1 MELKELK
8 SKIEETG
15 YVDNVKIGNYFH
27 MKYPS
32 IYSEVIKITSCLEDS
47 YHDNKLFRARIIF
60 ILKYNL
66 DVNKI
71 KNNKGWF
78 RFNRKKDDFFEKNI
92 DYVKQGWETSKCNST
107 NDFLS
112 LDETI
117 KILRTED
124 CYKNYLGRSKNRTLI
139 KENIKLYDSIYHHTK
154 FMDLFNKNSNK
165 FSMRILFLVNK
176 NGEINQ
182 IKCKS
187 CNVNF
192 TSFNYSIGDYNENC
206 VNCFHNTINHYPTIG
221 YFKKKYGDEYQKF
234 YDEDRKRVSNL
245 KVNSKQWFIRKYGD
259 GNGVKKYEEYLSNRI
274 EILEGVKSKKYSKIS
289 QKLFWLIYEK
299 LNEVEKKNCWFK
311 ELNKEV
317 LVKVSENK
325 FYFPDFLM
333 GKKIIEYD
341 GKYWHHQDDDNIR
354 NSLYKKNGYDIM
366 IINEDDFSRVHI
378 SDNIINNCVNFLRN
392 EI

>member
-1 MELKELK
+1 MELEDLK
-8 SKIEETG
+8 LKIEETG
-15 YVDNVKIGNYFH
+15 YIDNVKIGNYFH

-32 IYSEVIKITSCLEDS
+32 IYSEVIKITSCLENS
-47 YHDNKLFRARIIF
+47 YCDNKLFRARIIF

-78 RFNRKKDDFFEKNI
+78 RFSRKKDDFFEKNI
-92 DYVKQGWETSKCNST
+92 DYVKKGWETSKYKST
-107 NDFLS
+107 NDFLG

-124 CYKNYLGRSKNRTLI
+124 YYKNYLGRSKNRTLI

-176 NGEINQ
+176 NGDINQ

-206 VNCFHNTINHYPTIG
+206 INCFHNSINHYPTIG

-245 KVNSKQWFIRKYGD
+245 KVNSKQWFIMKYGEN
-259 GNGVKKYEEYLSNRI
+259 NGGKKYEEYLSNRI
-274 EILEGVKSKKYSKIS
+274 EILEGIKSKKFSKIS

-299 LNEVEKKNCWFK
+299 LNEEEKTNCWFK

-317 LVKVSENK
+317 LVKVSETK

-341 GKYWHHQDDDNIR
+341 GKYWHQQDDDNIR